1 MAKPE
6 NTNFLQPTKFLLTF
20 APVSDATFF
29 CQKVNVPG
37 VQVNELPRQV
47 PNIDLY
53 TAGTR
58 ITYGTLDINF
68 LVNENLSSWKI
79 IHDWLRDN
87 TIEQKYRYKNVD
99 ATLTVLSNLNN
110 PKIRVK
116 YSNVFP
122 ISLGDLEFDTTLS
135 AENHISSTAS
145 FRFDYYN
152 IEIL

>member
-1 MAKPE
+1 MKPE
-6 NTNFLQPTKFLLTF
+6 NVNFLQPTKFLLTF
-20 APVSDATFF
+20 SQVSDTTFF

-37 VQVNELPRQV
+37 LQVNELPRQT

-58 ITYGTLDINF
+58 VTYNTLDFTF
-68 LVNENLSSWKI
+68 LVNENLSSWRV

-87 TIEQKYRYKNVD
+87 SINSKYRYKNVD
-99 ATLTVLSNLNN
+99 ATLTILSNQNN
-110 PKIRVK
+110 PKIRIK

-135 AENHISSTAS
+135 ADNHISSTAS
-145 FRFDYYN
+145 FRCDYFN
-152 IEIL
+152 IEVL